1 MTLVPE
7 LEELRGQVDQIS
19 REATALCDALS
30 EQELGWRP
38 EPGRWSIAEN
48 LVHLSTTSEVF
59 LPSLDAAIAEAKQKS
74 LRSDGPFKLTMMGR
88 IYKWYVEPPPVIRLP
103 SPKVLRPVVT
113 GPAAEALPLF
123 LESQRRLA
131 ARIEAA
137 NGLDLNR
144 VRWTSPLT
152 KLVRMDLLTIFNVA
166 NGHAR
171 RHIWQASKVR
181 MVLPSSRQRASSA
194 PH

>member
-19 REATALCDALS
+19 REATALCGTLS
-30 EQELGWRP
+30 EQQLRWRP
-38 EPGRWSIAEN
+38 EPGHWSIAEN
-48 LVHLSTTSEVF
+48 LIHLRTTAEVF
-59 LPSLDAAIAEAKQKS
+59 LPSLDAAIAEARQKN

-88 IYKWYVEPPPVIRLP
+88 FYKWYVEPPPTMRLSAP
-103 SPKVLRPVVT
+103 LVLRPLLK

-123 LESQRRLA
+123 LQSQQWVA
-131 ARIEAA
+131 ARMEAA

-144 VRWTSPLT
+144 VRWTSPLVRF
-152 KLVRMDLLTIFNVA
+152 VRMDLLTIFNVF

-171 RHIWQASKVR
+171 RHIWQASNAR
-181 MVLPSSRQRASSA
+181 MALPN
-194 PH
+194 